1 MAQNHHYWQNNST
14 NVRINNLKRFM
25 TSLLINVMWYVF
37 PIFTKNI
44 LKKQFFSPHSY
55 KPANEEKQLLRYAKQ
70 FEIIVNKKK
79 IQCWQWGSGPFIIF
93 VHGWNGRGTQF
104 YRLIEKFFQAG
115 YGIITFD
122 GPAHGI
128 SQGESTSYFEM
139 TDTVRALIHH
149 PELYQIQGMI
159 GHSFGAAAIINALH
173 KENYYIPVVLI
184 APAIR
189 LKELLEKN
197 FSLYG
202 IPSHV
207 YHQMIGDYER
217 EFGYSLDKDNP
228 INLLKEGNWQI
239 MVIHDQDDQIVAY
252 QDSKEAANKIQSIS
266 LFLTSGLG
274 HKRLL
279 KDPKV
284 IEQTFNFI
292 ASKTT
297 IMITENK

>member
-1 MAQNHHYWQNNST
+1 MAQNHQYQRNNST
-14 NVRINNLKRFM
+14 NVRINIPKRFL
-25 TSLLINVMWYVF
+25 TSLLINIMWYVF
-37 PIFTKNI
+37 PTFTKNI

-55 KPANEEKQLLRYAKQ
+55 KPANEEKHLLRYAIQ
-70 FEIIVNKKK
+70 FEIIVHQKK

-104 YRLIEKFFQAG
+104 FRLIKKFIQSD

-139 TDTVRALIHH
+139 TDTVRALMHH
-149 PELYQIQGMI
+149 LELYQIQGMI
-159 GHSFGAAAIINALH
+159 GHSFGAAAIINALN

-184 APAIR
+184 APALR
-189 LKELLEKN
+189 LKELLERT

-207 YHQMIGDYER
+207 HHRIIGDYER
-217 EFGYSLDKDNP
+217 EFGYDLEKDNP

-239 MVIHDQDDQIVAY
+239 MVIHDQDDQMVAY
-252 QDSKEAANKIQSIS
+252 QDSKEATDKIQSLS

-292 ASKTT
+292 ASKST
-297 IMITENK
+297 ILITVNK